1 MPGNRTISALLPA
14 LAALSLA
21 ACGTSGSRKAVDD
34 GPRLYRGDETGA
46 VETVDVDRLAPT
58 GAGRIEE
65 VLQGRVAGLQVIRL
79 PGGGYSL
86 RIRGT
91 TSLVGDNEPLLVLD
105 DQIIP
110 PSAISSALASISP
123 REVSRVEVLKDAAS
137 TAFYGSRGANGVIII
152 TTKRGPD

>member
-1 MPGNRTISALLPA
+1 MEDT
-14 LAALSLA
+14 
-21 ACGTSGSRKAVDD
+21 
-34 GPRLYRGDETGA
+34 PRLYRGDETGA
-46 VETVDVDRLAPT
+46 VESVDVARVADS
-58 GAGRIEE
+58 GAGRIEQ

-91 TSLVGDNEPLLVLD
+91 TSLVGDNEPLVVLD
-105 DQIIP
+105 DQIIHA
-110 PSAISSALASISP
+110 SSISSVLAGISP
-123 REVSRVEVLKDAAS
+123 RDVARVEVLKDAAS

>member
-1 MPGNRTISALLPA
+1 MPTKRTISALLA
-14 LAALSLA
+14 ILSLA
-21 ACGTSGSRKAVDD
+21 ACGPHTGEAVQDT
-34 GPRLYRGDETGA
+34 PRLYRGDATGA
-46 VETVDVDRLAPT
+46 VESVDVTRVAET
-58 GAGRIEE
+58 GAGRIEQ

-91 TSLVGDNEPLLVLD
+91 TSLMGDNEPLLVLD

-110 PSAISSALASISP
+110 ASAISSALASISP
-123 REVSRVEVLKDAAS
+123 RDVSRVEVLKDAAS

-152 TTKRGPD
+152 TTRRGPD

>member
-1 MPGNRTISALLPA
+1 MPGNRTISALISA

-21 ACGTSGSRKAVDD
+21 ACGTHTNEPVQDT
-34 GPRLYRGDETGA
+34 PRLYRGDATGA
-46 VETVDVDRLAPT
+46 VESVDVTRMADT
-58 GAGRIEE
+58 GAGRIEQ
-65 VLQGRVAGLQVIRL
+65 VLQGRVAGLQVTRL

-91 TSLVGDNEPLLVLD
+91 TSLIGDNEPLLVLD

-110 PSAISSALASISP
+110 PSAISSMLASINP
-123 REVSRVEVLKDAAS
+123 RDVQRVEVLKDAAS